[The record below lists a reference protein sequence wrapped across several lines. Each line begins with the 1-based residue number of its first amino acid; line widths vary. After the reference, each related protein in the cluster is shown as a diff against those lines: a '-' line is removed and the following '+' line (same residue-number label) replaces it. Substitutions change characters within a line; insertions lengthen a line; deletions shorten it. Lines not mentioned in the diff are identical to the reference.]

1 MAAENDVN
9 KAVQALDQQV
19 QSTRAKLKEIASR
32 DGATEPGPRLKGVF
46 SAFKMY
52 VGLWEEGKPGY
63 STLAQVPTEATKKAL
78 DGFVRDAETAWSN
91 DNPGKVAPPTPP
103 TEEKSAPPMG
113 PTKSIGGDTWL
124 LVAAVGLGAAALLYS
139 GKKR

>member
-1 MAAENDVN
+1 MAVEDEI
-9 KAVQALDQQV
+9 KRAVEALDQQV
-19 QSTRAKLKEIASR
+19 QSTRAKLGEIAAR
-32 DGATEPGPRLKGVF
+32 GATDPGPRLKGVF

-52 VGLWEEGKPGY
+52 VGLWEEGKSSY
-63 STLAQVPTEATKKAL
+63 STLAQVPTEAMKKAL

-103 TEEKSAPPMG
+103 TGEKSEPPKG
-113 PTKSIGGDTWL
+113 ETKAIGGDTWL
-124 LVAAVGLGAAALLYS
+124 LVAAVGLGAAALFF